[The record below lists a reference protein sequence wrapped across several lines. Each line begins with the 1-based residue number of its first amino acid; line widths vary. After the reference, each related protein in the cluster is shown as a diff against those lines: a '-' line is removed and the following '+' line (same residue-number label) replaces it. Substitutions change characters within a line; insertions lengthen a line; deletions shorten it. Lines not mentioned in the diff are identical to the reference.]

1 EDFHLSRKYFRSFMY
16 HNGQSRCFLNS
27 EDRTTRE
34 STFFSVLE
42 AIDYYHRTCYGKPSQ
57 AVESSSSV
65 ERDSVFDDKCYE
77 TIKGKVLIGIVDQL
91 IQGVASQS
99 ECLKRCQKSKDAS
112 DIVCKSAIYYPNEK
126 KMSETNP
133 DEASKVADESTKMTT
148 KATTAKHLINTTPS
162 SLHDFSAPAPTRA
175 AQETRKAPMNSGMV
189 ELSGY
194 DSPSETVG
202 NHAIFDL
209 VTTHATT
216 TPTTTETP
224 TTSINAKVIDT
235 YNVDAA
241 VKKTPVDIGYGKRLR
256 DSRVK
261 ECFSEVRPLHP
272 MEETRIT
279 KAYSLEQCTDIC
291 RLCWRCLHGKKCL
304 GVAFDIC
311 ALKVPLGYCRSPF
324 ASKKEIVER
333 CQRSC
338 RLCCRDENP
347 EKCQKMK
354 SEGLCKLSDNFML
367 LKSQCGVTCDLCND
381 GSMYGSRELCA
392 LSSSHIIDGGDM
404 QDLGAIVYHNRNR
417 LLIFRL

>member
-1 EDFHLSRKYFRSFMY
+1 
-16 HNGQSRCFLNS
+16 
-27 EDRTTRE
+27 
-34 STFFSVLE
+34 
-42 AIDYYHRTCYGKPSQ
+42 
-57 AVESSSSV
+57 
-65 ERDSVFDDKCYE
+65 
-77 TIKGKVLIGIVDQL
+77 
-91 IQGVASQS
+91 
-99 ECLKRCQKSKDAS
+99 
-112 DIVCKSAIYYPNEK
+112 
-126 KMSETNP
+126 
-133 DEASKVADESTKMTT
+133 
-148 KATTAKHLINTTPS
+148 
-162 SLHDFSAPAPTRA
+162 
-175 AQETRKAPMNSGMV
+175 MNSGTV

-224 TTSINAKVIDT
+224 TTSINAKVIDS

-304 GVAFDIC
+304 GVAFDI
-311 ALKVPLGYCRSPF
+311 
-324 ASKKEIVER
+324 
-333 CQRSC
+333 
-338 RLCCRDENP
+338 
-347 EKCQKMK
+347 
-354 SEGLCKLSDNFML
+354 
-367 LKSQCGVTCDLCND
+367 
-381 GSMYGSRELCA
+381 SRELCA

-404 QDLGAIVYHNRNR
+404 QDLDAIVYHNRNDC
-417 LLIFRL
+417 